1 VIRGFVLLLLALA
14 WTGARA
20 DEVEDAS
27 RHYLAGEQFY
37 NQGLYEEA
45 IAEYEKAYQIKPH
58 PNVLY
63 NIGQAHERLLE
74 YGKSVEWFE
83 RYLKETLPD
92 AAHRVEV
99 ENRLRVLRGLPA
111 RISITTIPEHVH
123 AQVIERGGKGRS
135 FRADTPA
142 LFKVPAGD
150 WDIVLEQPGWESK
163 RQAVHADLG
172 QPYFYQFQLTRSTSQ
187 VAIFTRPRGARVF
200 IDDKLV
206 GETPYAD
213 TVEVGKHRLLLEHP
227 DYPWHRE
234 NIEVKPNEPLKRE
247 IKLTRP
253 VRSGR
258 TELVLSSMI
267 YGGVAGPLLVAALST
282 NTDFL
287 SKGEGLATLLL
298 SSAAGI
304 AAGFLGSF
312 LTTRDGIKVGHSS
325 MIIGGGAWGTSIGA
339 SLALGLGVPNQYTYG
354 MSLLGG
360 ALGIT
365 TSALIVRWK
374 DVAPGTAGIFNSGG
388 FWGTAT
394 GALMAQAIFDNP
406 SSSQLGWFLL
416 GGTTLGLVTSS
427 LIAWKVDRTRGH
439 VLLVDVGGLA
449 GTGLGFALG
458 YAVGASSA
466 ANNGVQA
473 GSRYALGGMVLGL
486 LAASVMSRNYK
497 GDLPP
502 VEALITHE
510 HGRWA
515 LALPDLKVEQAITPE
530 GTAPRISLVL
540 AKGRW

>member
-1 VIRGFVLLLLALA
+1 MA
-14 WTGARA
+14 GAVAHA
-20 DEVEDAS
+20 DD
-27 RHYLAGEQFY
+27 LAGEARAHYESGQQFY
-37 NQGLYEEA
+37 EQGRYDEA
-45 IAEYEKAYQIKPH
+45 IGEYETAYRLKPH

-63 NIGQAHERLLE
+63 NIAQAHERLLE
-74 YGKSVEWFE
+74 YGRSVEWFE
-83 RYLKETLPD
+83 RYLAEAPPD
-92 AAHRVEV
+92 AEFRVIV
-99 ENRLRVLRGLPA
+99 QNRLRVLRGLPA
-111 RISITTIPEHVH
+111 RISVTTIPEHVH
-123 AQVIERGGKGRS
+123 ARVEGGGKRIEI
-135 FRADTPA
+135 DTPG

-150 WDIVLEQPGWESK
+150 YEIVLEQPGWESE
-163 RQAVHADLG
+163 RHAVHAELG
-172 QPYFYQFQLTRSTSQ
+172 QPYFYQYRLKRSTSP
-187 VAIFTRPRGARVF
+187 VAIFSRPRGARVF

-213 TVEVGKHRLLLEHP
+213 LVEVGKHRLLIEHP
-227 DYPWHRE
+227 DYPWYRQE
-234 NIEVKPNEPLKRE
+234 IEVKPGAPLKLE

-282 NTDFL
+282 NSNFIST
-287 SKGEGLATLLL
+287 SSGLGVLLA

-304 AAGFLGSF
+304 GAGFLGSF
-312 LTTRDGIKVGHSS
+312 LSTRDGGIKVGHSS

-388 FWGTAT
+388 FWGTVT
-394 GALMAQAIFDNP
+394 GALMAEAIFDNP

-416 GGTTLGLVTSS
+416 GGTSLGLITSS

-449 GTGLGFALG
+449 GT
-458 YAVGASSA
+458 
-466 ANNGVQA
+466 
-473 GSRYALGGMVLGL
+473 RYALGGMVLGM
-486 LAASVMSRNYK
+486 LAASVLSRNYK

-502 VEALITHE
+502 VEALLTHE
-510 HGRWA
+510 HDRWA
-515 LALPDLKVEQAITPE
+515 LAVPDIKIEQAVTPE
-530 GTAPRISLVL
+530 GTAPRFVLTL
-540 AKGRW
+540 AKGKW